1 MERAYKAKIL
11 RVVDR
16 DTVEAEHLENRKH
29 LLEKKVYI
37 RLKMCYNISYEYEKR
52 IFKST

>member
-29 LLEKKVYI
+29 LLEKKGLHSPQNV
-37 RLKMCYNISYEYEKR
+37 L
-52 IFKST
+52 